1 MSWLTQNGETE
12 GIDAEMNRREFIG
25 GAAATLLAL
34 SAGAALQ
41 DECQRLVDEAVAS
54 GEQGGVQFCA
64 YRDGKKIVDVCAGHL
79 ATNANAAS
87 VRPDSLFPIFS
98 TEKPLLATAVH
109 RAVEKG
115 RMDYD
120 KPLCTW
126 WPELKGKGKER
137 LTLRETLGYRTG
149 LNGGR
154 PKCYTNDI
162 ECCDWERTWR
172 SAAAEEP
179 EIEPGTKQRYLPRA
193 YAWMLGHPLEVAM
206 DRPLKEVLDEEILIP
221 AGISDEFY
229 FVADESLFPRIATFY
244 RSPYCEVMNNDWA
257 RKALL
262 PSSFAVASA
271 RAVARFYNRLC
282 GYDGKPPLIRPETL
296 EVALKPCRHPSDPLP
311 DAETMKRDWFMIF
324 GMGYG
329 LWGEANRIGRV
340 FGHGGAGGSEGLV
353 DRDQKLVVAFT
364 CNFDNYKGG
373 LRQRL
378 YDAVGMWWRY
388 SKDKN
393 ADIQTLQMR
402 TKDRK

>member
-1 MSWLTQNGETE
+1 
-12 GIDAEMNRREFIG
+12 MNDKMMRSG
-25 GAAATLLAL
+25 LSVSLVTMLLAL
-34 SAGAALQ
+34 SAGASLQ
-41 DECQRLVDEAVAS
+41 DECQRLADEAVAS
-54 GEQGGVQFCA
+54 GEQGAVQFCA
-64 YRDGKKIVDVCAGHL
+64 YKNGKCIVDVCAGRL
-79 ATNANAAS
+79 STNENATA

-115 RMDYD
+115 KMSYD

-126 WPELKGKGKER
+126 WPELTGKGKER

-162 ECCDWERTWR
+162 EYCDWERTWR
-172 SAAAEEP
+172 AAAVEDP

-206 DRPLKEVLDEEILIP
+206 GKPASRVLEEEILRP
-221 AGISDEFY
+221 AGIAKEFY
-229 FVADESLFPRIATFY
+229 FIADDSVFPRIATV
-244 RSPYCEVMNNDWA
+244 YCSKYTAFMNEAWA
-257 RKALL
+257 RHAFL

-271 RAVARFYNRLC
+271 RAVAKFYNRLC

-296 EVALKPCRHPSDPLP
+296 EAALKPCRHPSDPLP

-329 LWGEANRIGRV
+329 LWGDAERIGRV

-388 SKDKN
+388 SKDRD